1 MTPEEIQTQIEG
13 LLSVQRGLQE
23 GQLETNSKI
32 DRLGAIAESHLRMSE
47 NILRTQQQQQEVMVQ
62 QQESI
67 TQLKRAVD
75 YLMSQDGQG

>member
-1 MTPEEIQTQIEG
+1 MKPEEIQTQIEG
-13 LLSVQRGLQE
+13 LLAVQRGLQE
-23 GQLETNSKI
+23 GQLEANSKI

-47 NILRTQQQQQEVMVQ
+47 NLLRTQEQHQEAMAQ

-75 YLMSQDGQG
+75 FLMSQDGQS